1 MAKIRLTESKL
12 NRLISEAVKRALFE
26 GDHID
31 IQDGYDGMDPNDY
44 AIEDALRKQEEEE
57 RMSNYGVTFLRGSAE
72 EVSKM
77 IQQEGGFS
85 QPEYYT
91 SYYGKG
97 VVIMVG
103 PNANNVGAYGDTKI
117 IIDMDKLLN
126 SGAKVKKIDG
136 DEYKYKNG
144 GMWQCLADFVPAD
157 CIVDIQ

>member
-1 MAKIRLTESKL
+1 MAKIKLTESKL
-12 NRLISEAVKRALFE
+12 NRLISEAVKKVLFE

-57 RMSNYGVTFLRGSAE
+57 RMSNYGVTFLRGSSE

-103 PNANNVGAYGDTKI
+103 PSAKGINSNGYTKI
-117 IIDMDKLLN
+117 VIDMGKLLK
-126 SGAKVKKIDG
+126 SGVKVKKID
-136 DEYKYKNG
+136 DDKYKYQNN

-157 CIVDIQ
+157 CIIDIQ

>member
-1 MAKIRLTESKL
+1 MAKIKLTESNLRKI
-12 NRLISEAVKRALFE
+12 ISEAVKNVLSE
-26 GDHID
+26 EHID
-31 IQDGYDGMDPNDY
+31 LEDSYTGMDPNDY
-44 AIEDALRKQEEEE
+44 AVEDALRKQEEEE

-103 PNANNVGAYGDTKI
+103 QNAKDLNSNGYTKI
-117 IIDMDKLLN
+117 TIDMEKLLK
-126 SGAKVKKIDG
+126 SGVKVKKID
-136 DEYKYKNG
+136 DDKYKYQNN

-157 CIVDIQ
+157 CIIDVE

>member
-1 MAKIRLTESKL
+1 MAKIKLTESNLRKI
-12 NRLISEAVKRALFE
+12 ISEAVKNVLSE
-26 GDHID
+26 EHID
-31 IQDGYDGMDPNDY
+31 LEDSYTGMDPNDY
-44 AIEDALRKQEEEE
+44 AVEDALRKQEEEE

-103 PNANNVGAYGDTKI
+103 PNAKGLNSNGYTKI
-117 IIDMDKLLN
+117 TIDMEKLLK
-126 SGAKVKKIDG
+126 SGVKVKKID
-136 DEYKYKNG
+136 DDKYKYQNN

-157 CIVDIQ
+157 CIIDVE